1 MIAQKKKKKKKEA
14 LQREDPS
21 GLKASKPPLW
31 NKQIQEE

>member
-1 MIAQKKKKKKKEA
+1 MIAQKKKKMNPA